1 MYCIYSNSVIL
12 EILIFIFHF
21 FNAFN
26 FCYSDL
32 LLSNNTFVMV
42 KDCFTKPAVTLQRSL
57 KAGTVGRFGKE
68 DVCE

>member
-1 MYCIYSNSVIL
+1 
-12 EILIFIFHF
+12 
-21 FNAFN
+21 
-26 FCYSDL
+26 
-32 LLSNNTFVMV
+32 MV